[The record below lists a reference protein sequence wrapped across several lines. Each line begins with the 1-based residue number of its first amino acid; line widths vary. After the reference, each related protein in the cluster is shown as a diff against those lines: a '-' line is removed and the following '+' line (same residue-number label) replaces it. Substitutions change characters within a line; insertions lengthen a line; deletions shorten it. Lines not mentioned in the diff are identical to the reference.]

1 MVPVP
6 CLTTVAVPP
15 PSYHR
20 ARANHP
26 TAVPVTARTLVTT
39 MHLLDLSRLAVSAAH
54 RRCPPPLP
62 KGPGGRRRTDAEESR
77 LVIAVLRTLW
87 RLSYAD
93 RRAWLRA

>member
-54 RRCPPPLP
+54 RRCPRRFQR
-62 KGPGGRRRTDAEESR
+62 GRAGAAAPTPRSR
-77 LVIAVLRTLW
+77 GW
-87 RLSYAD
+87 
-93 RRAWLRA
+93 